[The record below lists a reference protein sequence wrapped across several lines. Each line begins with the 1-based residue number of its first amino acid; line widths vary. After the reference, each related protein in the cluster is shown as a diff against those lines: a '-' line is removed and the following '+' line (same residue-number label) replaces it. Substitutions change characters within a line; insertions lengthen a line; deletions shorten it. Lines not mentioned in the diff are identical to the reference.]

1 MGGRR
6 GPMHHSL
13 TRHRNFSVL
22 SNYLGITANESRS
35 PFASAE
41 CRRRRRVYR
50 PRVFRLYT
58 RTYKDIPRPQRTH
71 TNAIRVDSRS
81 RRRRRH
87 LAVVTNCST
96 VLFPSRPGIR
106 RIAFQQLLNTP
117 AEGKRGRTIGNREP
131 ISCPTLLSY
140 PPPSLVLLALVVDV
154 SCSPSVFFESASPTA
169 WTRVFKRANDR
180 NNEQRFLPTSFFA
193 PTHAPALLA
202 SPSVDNF
209 AFNLCNSGIGRERK
223 DRGSSL
229 LSCPRAYTAFRL
241 FPSPF
246 FPSLCVLSSPRTRTR
261 TQQVKTTRFSTVR
274 QPSAQWIG
282 TRGPRFAFAMIDLRL
297 LGQSFIFSAIRR
309 LLVTLL
315 RTDGTQDGVTNC
327 PGVR

>member
-1 MGGRR
+1 
-6 GPMHHSL
+6 MHHSL

-117 AEGKRGRTIGNREP
+117 AEGKRGQSGTASP
-131 ISCPTLLSY
+131 FLVQPSFPTLRRASSFWRSWLTFRARRRF
-140 PPPSLVLLALVVDV
+140 SLNRPLQPRGRAYLNEPTIEITNRDF
-154 SCSPSVFFESASPTA
+154 CQQVFSRRHTRPRFLRRQA
-169 WTRVFKRANDR
+169 WTI
-180 NNEQRFLPTSFFA
+180 
-193 PTHAPALLA
+193 LLLIYVT
-202 SPSVDNF
+202 PG
-209 AFNLCNSGIGRERK
+209 SGGREKIGGARWF
-223 DRGSSL
+223 L
-229 LSCPRAYTAFRL
+229 VRA
-241 FPSPF
+241 
-246 FPSLCVLSSPRTRTR
+246 RT
-261 TQQVKTTRFSTVR
+261 
-274 QPSAQWIG
+274 
-282 TRGPRFAFAMIDLRL
+282 PRFAFFPLLSFLLFACYHRRVRGRGRNRL
-297 LGQSFIFSAIRR
+297 KQLDFQPFGSRPPNGSEPAGLG
-309 LLVTLL
+309 LLS
-315 RTDGTQDGVTNC
+315 R
-327 PGVR
+327 